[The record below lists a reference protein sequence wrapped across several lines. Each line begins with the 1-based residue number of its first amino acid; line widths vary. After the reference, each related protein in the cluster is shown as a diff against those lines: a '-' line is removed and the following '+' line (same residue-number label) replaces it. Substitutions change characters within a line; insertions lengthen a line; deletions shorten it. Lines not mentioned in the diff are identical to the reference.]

1 MGHYQS
7 TEIPDS
13 PLRDFFAFPKDTI
26 HTGLVCLFTFC
37 SFVVVAVERRS
48 QTTMTTTL
56 TVTIH
61 KMTRQMHWGIVTTLV
76 ALLIGSM
83 LSVSLPPFL
92 DLRGHH
98 YTTSRNERLLQTT
111 TSESSDAPTPT
122 LLTKNN
128 RPSFHEP
135 ILQENGTMLVSRLNE
150 IHPCDYFVPRKLPNG
165 TTLLRTFDPPDSPI
179 HRIHFHFDDCSEHQ
193 LGNRLGEHYLR
204 YLLANAL
211 QIPYQMSCGDPSDD
225 NPYQNLRP
233 QQQQQQHN
241 PKQESVLKHLQ
252 NTISPSWTI
261 PGPVPHGLGGTVE
274 PDTVWSPAKVCNAC
288 RGAGWHCPEGIHTLH
303 HSMVQDMQW
312 LAHHTDTAHRIQHDH
327 DDAVI
332 HVRLG
337 DVFRGQNDQKIG
349 LLPHGAY
356 SDLLSQNEQQQD
368 DTGPLQSIGIVTQ
381 AFEKQHVRSFDKN
394 ARLLHRS
401 QLVALD
407 LQRHLQTLFPS
418 AIVRIH
424 NGPDETPLHSMV
436 RLIQA
441 KRIAI
446 CGPSTFCT
454 LPTLATNGK
463 GYFFRGEKHSPWVH
477 RLVRRFPERL
487 ESFTAP
493 RLANNYTTVL
503 SDEEILMWVRNQP
516 TRMNDAISSPPLL
529 RT

>member
-1 MGHYQS
+1 
-7 TEIPDS
+7 
-13 PLRDFFAFPKDTI
+13 
-26 HTGLVCLFTFC
+26 
-37 SFVVVAVERRS
+37 
-48 QTTMTTTL
+48 
-56 TVTIH
+56 
-61 KMTRQMHWGIVTTLV
+61 
-76 ALLIGSM
+76 
-83 LSVSLPPFL
+83 
-92 DLRGHH
+92 
-98 YTTSRNERLLQTT
+98 
-111 TSESSDAPTPT
+111 
-122 LLTKNN
+122 
-128 RPSFHEP
+128 
-135 ILQENGTMLVSRLNE
+135 
-150 IHPCDYFVPRKLPNG
+150 
-165 TTLLRTFDPPDSPI
+165 
-179 HRIHFHFDDCSEHQ
+179 
-193 LGNRLGEHYLR
+193 
-204 YLLANAL
+204 
-211 QIPYQMSCGDPSDD
+211 
-225 NPYQNLRP
+225 
-233 QQQQQQHN
+233 
-241 PKQESVLKHLQ
+241 
-252 NTISPSWTI
+252 
-261 PGPVPHGLGGTVE
+261 
-274 PDTVWSPAKVCNAC
+274 
-288 RGAGWHCPEGIHTLH
+288 
-303 HSMVQDMQW
+303 MVQDMQW